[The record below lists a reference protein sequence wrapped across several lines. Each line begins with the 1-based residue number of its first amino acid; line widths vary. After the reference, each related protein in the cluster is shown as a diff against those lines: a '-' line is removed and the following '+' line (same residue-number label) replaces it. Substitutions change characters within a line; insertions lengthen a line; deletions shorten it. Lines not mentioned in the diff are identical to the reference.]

1 MTDHPLDHLPAA
13 PEIEAQL
20 DEGQRA
26 YESLF
31 GLVPEWHQQPSTG
44 PQDDPAAVE
53 LDDDAL
59 YAALFGTNPQET
71 P

>member
-1 MTDHPLDHLPAA
+1 MTDHPLTGQPQAA
-13 PEIEAQL
+13 DMEAQL

-31 GLVPEWHQQPSTG
+31 GLVPEWHQQSG
-44 PQDDPAAVE
+44 PEATPPVD

-59 YAALFGTNPQET
+59 YAALFGANPQEIQ
-71 P
+71 